1 MRIIRRAEVR
11 SRSGYS
17 DMHIYRLEKVGKFPK
32 RIQIGPNAVGMQCD
46 VRDKSQVEQCV
57 ASVLALNQRIDILVS
72 NAASGGFRPKAPLF
86 SRNCATPTK
95 PPRLAIPVTPL

>member
-32 RIQIGPNAVGMQCD
+32 RIQIGPNAVGWLDSEVDDWIAEKIAARD
-46 VRDKSQVEQCV
+46 VAVAAKSADQ
-57 ASVLALNQRIDILVS
+57 
-72 NAASGGFRPKAPLF
+72 GGG
-86 SRNCATPTK
+86 
-95 PPRLAIPVTPL
+95 